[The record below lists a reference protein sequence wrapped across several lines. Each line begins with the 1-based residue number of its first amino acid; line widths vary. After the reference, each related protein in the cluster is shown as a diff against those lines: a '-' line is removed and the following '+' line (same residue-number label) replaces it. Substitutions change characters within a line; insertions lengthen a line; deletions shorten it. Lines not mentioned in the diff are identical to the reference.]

1 MNTTGLTNG
10 TNTDQHPRTDGNV
23 RRNNCAPLL
32 PTLRTR
38 LFALLLL
45 LPFSLTAH
53 AQQPTLQPA
62 DAITGRVVTPDGQP
76 LARVAVFARPVGAMT
91 AAGRVNAVTDEAGRF
106 TLRDLE
112 HGAYILT
119 TFARGYAP
127 ARTTSPAGITP
138 TDYHR
143 PGDNVTL
150 TMTKGGVITGR
161 VTNKAGEPLVRIS
174 VRAVMRR
181 TPDGEDAMR
190 SSPYFY
196 TLDRLTDDR
205 GIYRIYGL
213 PAGIY
218 VVTAGASRQNY
229 SPLPD
234 AYNGLVSTYHP
245 SATSEAA
252 TEVTVASGT
261 EATNIDIAFRGEQG
275 RTVNGSV
282 AGAIGNSAREIGIQV
297 SLVNAASGLLE
308 HSAYVTGRA
317 GARNFS
323 FDGVPAGE
331 YDIIARRSSW
341 DNQPGAASP
350 PHRINVRATNITGI
364 ELTLLSLA
372 TISGRIRIEP
382 LTETLR
388 ANEICRAVQSVNAT
402 LEQVVILARRNDA
415 KANNS
420 TTANLFSTRR
430 DAIPDARGEFVLRDL
445 DAGEYRLE
453 PLMPG
458 ENLYVRSIN
467 ARASE
472 TIASVA
478 KPAPHVKPQTSP
490 IRQPTMNADALAVKA
505 GEKLSDIEITLAE
518 GAARLQ
524 GKATHAAENSPLPS
538 GLRIYLVPVEA
549 EHAAHSWRYHT
560 TLAAP
565 YGRWTLA
572 RLAPGTYRIL
582 ALKAGSDPT
591 ARLNSDARGRAELRR
606 LAEAT
611 GTRIE
616 LTPCQSITELV
627 LR

>member
-10 TNTDQHPRTDGNV
+10 TNTDQYPRTDGNV
-23 RRNNCAPLL
+23 RRYHCKPPLL
-32 PTLRTR
+32 LRAC
-38 LFALLLL
+38 LFASLLILLL
-45 LPFSLTAH
+45 LPFSFT
-53 AQQPTLQPA
+53 AQQQTSQPA

-106 TLRDLE
+106 TLRDLD

-119 TFARGYAP
+119 TFSRGYAP
-127 ARTTSPAGITP
+127 MHAASHERNAAR
-138 TDYHR
+138 DYHR
-143 PGDNVTL
+143 PGDFVTL

-181 TPDGEDAMR
+181 TPDGEEVTR

-196 TLDRLTDDR
+196 TPDKLTDDR

-234 AYNGLVSTYHP
+234 AYGGLVATYHP

-275 RTVNGSV
+275 RTVTGSV

-297 SLVNAASGLLE
+297 SLVNAASGFLE
-308 HSAYVTGRA
+308 HSSYVTGRA
-317 GARNFS
+317 GARGFS
-323 FDGVPAGE
+323 FDGVSAGE

-341 DNQPGAASP
+341 DNQPGAASLP
-350 PHRINVRATNITGI
+350 QRISVRATNITGI
-364 ELTLLSLA
+364 ELALLPLA
-372 TISGRIRIEP
+372 IISGRIRIEP
-382 LTETLR
+382 LAETLR
-388 ANEICRAVQSVNAT
+388 ANELCRSAQNANAT
-402 LEQVVILARRNDA
+402 IEYVVVAASRSDA
-415 KANNS
+415 KTINP
-420 TTANLFSTRR
+420 TANLFSTKR
-430 DAIPDARGEFVLRDL
+430 DAVPDARGEFTLRDL
-445 DAGEYRLE
+445 DAGDYRLE
-453 PLMPG
+453 PLTPN
-458 ENLYVRSIN
+458 ENLYVRSIAVREAPTN
-467 ARASE
+467 TSG
-472 TIASVA
+472 A
-478 KPAPHVKPQTSP
+478 KPVTHAKSP
-490 IRQPTMNADALAVKA
+490 TALINQPTMNADPMTIKS
-505 GEKLSDIEITLAE
+505 GEQLSDIEITLAE

-524 GKATHAAENSPLPS
+524 GRIVNVKEDSALQSR
-538 GLRIYLVPVEA
+538 LRIYLVPVEA

-560 TLAAP
+560 TLVAP
-565 YGRWTLA
+565 DNTWTLT
-572 RLAPGTYRIL
+572 RLAPGAYRIL
-582 ALKAGSDPT
+582 ALKADPNST
-591 ARLNSDARGRAELRR
+591 ARQNSDARGRIELRR

-611 GTRIE
+611 GTRVE
-616 LTPCQSITELV
+616 LASCQSMTDFV